1 MQIYAI
7 IISLPDAVTNTHGV
21 CGVCHHT
28 LQSDQEIHGIF
39 PYILL
44 WHEIMPTLHKA
55 YIHSMHDSPISS
67 VCANAIAFKYVLA
80 NVFEKKNVYTMHTIF
95 FSFSLTSICIISR
108 LKVVVRRVNVFLT
121 TWICAN
127 ASDNKIGS
135 IEDSAHVPELSRM
148 PPPVQAFY
156 VLFIVQWRSIH
167 NQQILHIH
175 HL

>member
-1 MQIYAI
+1 
-7 IISLPDAVTNTHGV
+7 
-21 CGVCHHT
+21 
-28 LQSDQEIHGIF
+28 
-39 PYILL
+39 
-44 WHEIMPTLHKA
+44 MPTLHKA

-80 NVFEKKNVYTMHTIF
+80 NVLEKKNVYTMHTIF

-135 IEDSAHVPELSRM
+135 IEDVRTSAGALKNAPPFKHSMFCLSYNDDLYTINKYYTFIIYSIITLHNLLRNDTVLSENIQTNNR
-148 PPPVQAFY
+148 PLSKKTHQTTIRAKYIFY
-156 VLFIVQWRSIH
+156 
-167 NQQILHIH
+167 
-175 HL
+175 